1 MLAGTPNSNRCV
13 ELEVANRFLR
23 DFNYS
28 HTDLPNIDVLDIP
41 TESLYGSNLEYIKPR
56 ISMVAVQLMDKT
68 FRVNLTLLIVVV
80 PCLLM
85 KHVCCVH
92 ILA

>member
-1 MLAGTPNSNRCV
+1 MCLHIPDIILDYGPPHTFWCFAYERMNGMLAGTPNSNRCV

-41 TESLYGSNLEYIKPR
+41 TGLKEVEE
-56 ISMVAVQLMDKT
+56 M
-68 FRVNLTLLIVVV
+68 
-80 PCLLM
+80 
-85 KHVCCVH
+85 
-92 ILA
+92 